1 MEKIPLDAL
10 PLLDL
15 EGRPRSLK
23 ECAGD
28 LILVIFLRHLA

>member
-1 MEKIPLDAL
+1 MEKVALDAL

-15 EGRPRSLK
+15 EGRPRSLR

-28 LILVIFLRHLA
+28 LLLVIFLRHLA